1 MSKKSRTFAA
11 EFVKRV
17 YMKQLFTVLMILWAA
32 GMQAQVTI
40 LPPAETVSGTSYS
53 FEQDGITVSCTKGA
67 IYPAT
72 AEWNTSKVD
81 YFGCHA
87 NETITFTA
95 ESPIKGLVINGFVK
109 KFFSAS
115 TNNGTISYL
124 SPEEDDQAAD
134 PVIVITD
141 IDANSV
147 SITCAK
153 QLRCFNAVVYFDE
166 NPTDTIGGMTPP
178 AEGEVFFFTYNTS
191 NVAYDSTYHIASR
204 PYNYYLYLWDSAQEE
219 LYVGLDIYTA
229 EKDRFEGLY
238 STDDGTMTE
247 YSFYQFG
254 ENFEDYTSAVEGMMV
269 INPVEGKEGDYSI
282 SGYITCDNGNT
293 YNFSFEG
300 HVYLEDEEM
309 EQGVER
315 VEESKNNEASHKIL
329 RNGVVLIEKNGK
341 HFTLTGEKL

>member
-1 MSKKSRTFAA
+1 
-11 EFVKRV
+11 
-17 YMKQLFTVLMILWAA
+17 MKQLFMVLMILWAA

-40 LPPAETVSGTSYS
+40 LPPAQTVSGTSYS

-67 IYPAT
+67 IYPADY
-72 AEWNTSKVD
+72 EWNTSKVD

-166 NPTDTIGGMTPP
+166 NPTDTIGGVTPP

-238 STDDGTMTE
+238 STAE
-247 YSFYQFG
+247 
-254 ENFEDYTSAVEGMMV
+254 V
-269 INPVEGKEGDYSI
+269 
-282 SGYITCDNGNT
+282 
-293 YNFSFEG
+293 
-300 HVYLEDEEM
+300 
-309 EQGVER
+309 
-315 VEESKNNEASHKIL
+315 
-329 RNGVVLIEKNGK
+329 
-341 HFTLTGEKL
+341 